1 MHTYMYKMYGGTHR
15 AELVC
20 NKDTNMNNP
29 HEQIHAQS
37 VYMNYYVTML
47 YIDIYIYIWMYEISL
62 YTHHTEKGKFIYIAA
77 KFEYM

>member
-1 MHTYMYKMYGGTHR
+1 MYGGTHR

-47 YIDIYIYIWMYEISL
+47 YIDIYIYGCMKFHYIHTTLKKGNL
-62 YTHHTEKGKFIYIAA
+62 YI
-77 KFEYM
+77 FEYM